1 MRIQAPSFDNQRF
14 GSSTSGDAVA
24 TWDEDSGEL
33 TVFVVNRDPATQL
46 ALDADLAA
54 FGGLELVE
62 ATTLHHQDPY
72 AANSADAPD
81 TVAPAENTSVG
92 LDGGRLS
99 GSLPAISWS
108 MIRLAR
114 AGA

>member
-1 MRIQAPSFDNQRF
+1 SRRRHTRSKRDWSSDVCSSDLSPEVEVLDVRIQAPSFDNQRF

-54 FGGLELVE
+54 FEIGRASCREGGQG
-62 ATTLHHQDPY
+62 A
-72 AANSADAPD
+72 
-81 TVAPAENTSVG
+81 
-92 LDGGRLS
+92 GGRR
-99 GSLPAISWS
+99 G
-108 MIRLAR
+108 
-114 AGA
+114 GG